1 MTPLATK
8 FAKELLLPE
17 RKRTC
22 LDDAGV
28 LTDFGPELHCFD
40 ISAIAEAC
48 YRGAIKSENMPDTL
62 ALLGDA
68 FLPSPITWLE
78 DAEGTAFILQRVGD
92 GRFCLRQAGTFK
104 GRLSSCPIAI
114 FGRNA
119 AGELDLQVTSRA
131 RHEGGVSP
139 FVLSYCLFCVLVLNA
154 INNAA
159 VTDTVARIS
168 HKGRI
173 RELKARGVDTRN
185 LQYWSEV
192 TLRPHIA
199 RSGSPTGE
207 GASKCFHFV
216 RSHLRHITEART
228 TVVKAHWRGDI
239 ALGTKRT
246 DYKADGSLVG
256 SAAICR
262 R

>member
-1 MTPLATK
+1 MTPLAAK

-68 FLPSPITWLE
+68 FLPSPVTWLE
-78 DAEGTAFILQRVGD
+78 DDKRSAFILQRVGD
-92 GRFCLRQAGTFK
+92 GRFYLRQAGAYK
-104 GRLSSCPIAI
+104 GRLSSLPIAI

-119 AGELDLQVTSRA
+119 AGELDTQAAPWA
-131 RHEGGVSP
+131 RREGNISP
-139 FVLSYCLFCVLVLNA
+139 FALSYCLYCMLALDA

-173 RELKARGVDTRN
+173 RELRARGVDTRN

-192 TLRPHIA
+192 TLLPHVA
-199 RSGSPTGE
+199 RSGSLTGE

-228 TVVKAHWRGDI
+228 TIVKAHWRGDI